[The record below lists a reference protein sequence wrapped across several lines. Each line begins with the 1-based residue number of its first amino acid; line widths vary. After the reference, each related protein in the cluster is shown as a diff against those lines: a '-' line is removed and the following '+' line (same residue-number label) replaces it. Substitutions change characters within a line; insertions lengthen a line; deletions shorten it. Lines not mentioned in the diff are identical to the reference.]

1 MGQAGLIEAWRAVFC
16 PAPAVNMA
24 EDDFIDLSRVDA
36 GLFQQGADHGGAQF
50 DCRHIGQREPR
61 KLPMAV
67 RVAATMTT
75 SCMTD
80 SNKKRYAGA

>member
-1 MGQAGLIEAWRAVFC
+1 
-16 PAPAVNMA
+16 MA
-24 EDDFIDLSRVDA
+24 EDDFIDLGRVDT
-36 GLFQQGADHGGAQF
+36 GLFSRARITVAPSSTAGTLAS
-50 DCRHIGQREPR
+50 EPW

-80 SNKKRYAGA
+80 SE